1 MLRALLGNSVFANLV
16 FVLVIALGIMAY
28 QLMPRQQDPS
38 INFNWIVIVTN
49 LPGASAEDIEQRVTQ
64 PLEDALRKVSDVKFI
79 SSTSRVGISNILV
92 RFNSID
98 TRTFDKRVNDLRREI
113 QNKRNELPT
122 DIIEPNILEITTANA
137 FPTATLVLKGNAN
150 DETLRAH
157 GSLLKKELERLT
169 GVDRIDT
176 VGLDDPEVHIR
187 LDMHALAQYHLT
199 PTQVADLVGAQWR
212 DAAAG
217 KLLIGGQQWLVR
229 HIGQSSDPQALGQL
243 LLPTPEGDIHLSNLA
258 SIERA
263 RKDSA
268 QLVRFNGDEAII
280 MAVMKKGNANTLKLV
295 NRLEHFISDFN
306 QRHAAT
312 GVTLVLADDQ
322 TLPTRTAID
331 TMESNALQ
339 GLILVLL
346 VAWLFLGWRIGLL
359 IALGIP
365 FSLAGAFIILYVTG
379 ETLNLTVLL
388 GVIIALGMLVD
399 DAVVIVEAMAWRIRQ
414 GMDSMTAALSA
425 IKEVGLPVLT
435 AVLTTI
441 AAFLPLMLLPGIL
454 GDFMRIVPMVVTIA
468 LVVSLIEA
476 FWMIPVHTHW
486 LNQHQKVSKSEQRR
500 AHYLLKLQNLYG
512 RLLVKSFRVP
522 FLTLGLLLGAFA
534 SAVFLI
540 ASGQIKTNFFASD
553 PLKVFYVNV
562 EMPAGTPLE
571 QTLETT
577 LKVEKL
583 IRKWLDQDE
592 PRALVSY
599 AGQMFTET
607 EPRVGDVYGQVF
619 VSLNAKSASGR
630 SVDDIIDGLRHAIK
644 DAPSSASVS
653 ILRMAGGPPSSKP
666 ISIKVRGDDYASIRD
681 AVLDV
686 KVIMEKIQGVKDV
699 ADDAALGSNQIITRL
714 DMSAVR
720 QAGLDPASLIRS
732 LRVLTDGEVIAQ
744 LTDQGE
750 KVDLRIRANTQAV
763 ADLDAWLS
771 TPIASTNGGN
781 IPLSALVLVETTSG
795 YASLRHH
802 NYRRAITVE
811 ADLDKTQIDTLSAN
825 DRIKAEWKTIATNH
839 PSIHLDF
846 SGELDELNE
855 SLGSMGMLFLV
866 GIGLMY
872 LLLGAQ
878 FQSYTQPLLIL
889 LSVPM
894 AFTGVVYGLWAKDI
908 ALSLYT
914 LYGVVA
920 LSGIAVNSAI
930 VLISAAN
937 DRKRAG
943 MSTLHATVYA
953 ARRRLVPILIT
964 SITTIAGLAG
974 LAFGVGG
981 QSLMF
986 TPVAIAIV
994 WGILISTLL
1003 TLFTIPL
1010 LYRLLTRNQDRTL

>member
-1 MLRALLGNSVFANLV
+1 MFRALIGNSVFANLV
-16 FVLVIALGIMAY
+16 FVLVLALGIMAY
-28 QLMPRQQDPS
+28 QLMPRQQDPN
-38 INFNWIVIVTN
+38 INFNWIVVVTN

-64 PLEDALRKVSDVKFI
+64 PLEDALRRVADIKFI

-92 RFNSID
+92 RFNRMD
-98 TRTFDKRVNDLRREI
+98 TRTFDKRVSDLRREI
-113 QNKRNELPT
+113 QNISNELPK
-122 DIIEPNILEITTANA
+122 DIIEPSILEITTANA
-137 FPTATLVLKGNAN
+137 FPTATLVLTGQAN
-150 DETLRAH
+150 DETLRAS
-157 GSLLKKELERLT
+157 GSLLKKELERLK
-169 GVDRIDT
+169 GVDRVDT
-176 VGLDDPEVHIR
+176 VGLDDPEVQIR
-187 LDMHALAQYHLT
+187 LDMQALAHYRLT

-243 LLPTPEGDIHLSNLA
+243 LLPTAEGDIPLSSLA

-268 QLVRFNGDEAII
+268 QLARFNGDEAII
-280 MAVMKKGNANTLKLV
+280 MAVMKKGNTNTLQLV
-295 NRLEHFISDFN
+295 QRLETFIADFN
-306 QRHAAT
+306 QRYAAS

-322 TLPTRTAID
+322 TFATRTAIE
-331 TMESNALQ
+331 TMEANALQ
-339 GLILVLL
+339 GLLLVLL
-346 VAWLFLGWRIGLL
+346 VSWLFLGWRIGVL

-365 FSLAGAFIILYVTG
+365 FSLAGAFIVLYVTG

-399 DAVVIVEAMAWRIRQ
+399 DAVVIVEAMAWRLRQ
-414 GMDSMTAALSA
+414 GMDSLTAATEA
-425 IKEVGLPVLT
+425 IREVGVPVLI

-454 GDFMRIVPMVVTIA
+454 GDFMRIVPLVVTIA
-468 LVVSLIEA
+468 LLVSLIEA

-486 LNQHQKVSKSEQRR
+486 LHQHRHTQQISKSEARR

-512 RLLVKSFRVP
+512 RLLVKSFRFP
-522 FLTLGLLLGAFA
+522 TLTLGLLIGAFA
-534 SAVFLI
+534 SAVFLV

-553 PLKVFYVNV
+553 PLRVFYVNV
-562 EMPAGTPLE
+562 EMPAGTPLS

-583 IRKWLDQDE
+583 IRKWLHTDE

-599 AGQMFTET
+599 AGQMFTQT

-619 VSLNAKSASGR
+619 VSLNANSQAGR
-630 SVDDIIDGLRHAIK
+630 SVDDIIDGLRHAIV
-644 DAPSSASVS
+644 DAPSAAKVTV
-653 ILRMAGGPPSSKP
+653 LRMAGGPPSSKP
-666 ISIKVRGDDYASIRD
+666 ISIKVRGDDYDAIRAAVTQVKSIMSEI
-681 AVLDV
+681 AG
-686 KVIMEKIQGVKDV
+686 IKDIS
-699 ADDAALGSNQIITRL
+699 DDSALGSSQIITRL

-720 QAGLDPASLIRS
+720 QAGLDPVSLIRS

-750 KVDLRIRANTQAV
+750 QVDLRIRSRVQQV
-763 ADLDAWLS
+763 VDLDAWLA
-771 TPIASTNGGN
+771 TPIASPKGGSVSLGSLMQ
-781 IPLSALVLVETTSG
+781 IETANG

-811 ADLDKTQIDTLSAN
+811 ADLDKKQIDTLNAN
-825 DRIKAEWKTIATNH
+825 LAVKTAFAAVAANH
-839 PSIHLDF
+839 PNIQLDF

-855 SLGSMGMLFLV
+855 SLGSMWMLFLL
-866 GIGLMY
+866 GIGIMY

-894 AFTGVVYGLWAKDI
+894 AFTGVVYGLWANQL

-937 DRKRAG
+937 DRRRAG
-943 MSTLHATVYA
+943 MSHLHATVYA
-953 ARRRLVPILIT
+953 ARRRLVPILVT
-964 SITTIAGLAG
+964 SITTMVGLSG
-974 LAFGVGG
+974 LAFGMGG
-981 QSLMF
+981 SSLMF
-986 TPVAIAIV
+986 TPVAVAIV
-994 WGILISTLL
+994 WGILLSTML

-1010 LYRLLTRNQDRTL
+1010 LYRLLGKR

>member
-1 MLRALLGNSVFANLV
+1 MTLRAFLGNSVFANLV

-28 QLMPRQQDPS
+28 QLMPRQQDPN

-98 TRTFDKRVNDLRREI
+98 MRTFDKRVNDLRREI
-113 QNKRNELPT
+113 QNKRDELPT

-137 FPTATLVLKGNAN
+137 FPTATLVLKGHAN
-150 DETLRAH
+150 DETLRAT
-157 GSLLKKELERLT
+157 GSLLKKELERLK
-169 GVDRIDT
+169 GVDRVDT
-176 VGLDDPEVHIR
+176 VGLDDPEVHVR

-212 DAAAG
+212 DSAAG

-229 HIGQSSDPQALGQL
+229 HIGQSTDPQALGQL
-243 LLPTPEGDIHLSNLA
+243 LLPTSEGDIPLSSVA

-268 QLVRFNGDEAII
+268 QLARFNGDEAII
-280 MAVMKKGNANTLKLV
+280 MAVMKKGNSNTLQLV
-295 NRLEHFISDFN
+295 SRLQSFITEFN
-306 QRHAAT
+306 QNHQAQ
-312 GVTLVLADDQ
+312 GVEVVLADDQ

-346 VAWLFLGWRIGLL
+346 VSWLFLGWRIGVL

-365 FSLAGAFIILYVTG
+365 FSLAGAFIVLYATG

-414 GMDSMTAALSA
+414 GMDSMTAAIEA
-425 IKEVGLPVLT
+425 IKEVGIPVVI

-468 LVVSLIEA
+468 LLVSLIEA

-486 LNQHQKVSKSEQRR
+486 LNQHQKPSKSEHKRTR
-500 AHYLLKLQNLYG
+500 YLLKLQNFYG

-522 FLTLGLLLGAFA
+522 ILTLGLLLGAFA
-534 SAVFLI
+534 SAVVMI
-540 ASGQIKTNFFASD
+540 ATGQIKTNFFASD

-571 QTLETT
+571 QTLDTT
-577 LKVEKL
+577 LAVEKL

-619 VSLNAKSASGR
+619 VSLNAKTQSGR

-644 DAPSSASVS
+644 DAPTSAQVS

-666 ISIKVRGDDYASIRD
+666 ISIKVRGDNYAEIRT
-681 AVLDV
+681 AVTA
-686 KVIMEKIQGVKDV
+686 VKDIMNNIEGIKDV
-699 ADDAALGSNQIITRL
+699 NDDAALGSSQIITRL
-714 DMSAVR
+714 DMPAIR
-720 QAGLDPASLIRS
+720 QAGLDPVSLIRS

-750 KVDLRIRANTQAV
+750 KVDLRIRANSQQVT
-763 ADLDAWLS
+763 DLDAWLS
-771 TPIASTNGGN
+771 TPIALPTDGS
-781 IPLSALVLVETTSG
+781 IPLSALIQVDTTSG

-811 ADLDKTQIDTLSAN
+811 ADLDKTQIDTLTAN
-825 DRIKAEWKTIATNH
+825 TAIKAEWKKISAEHTGIQ
-839 PSIHLDF
+839 LDF

-894 AFTGVVYGLWAKDI
+894 AFTGVVYGIWFNDLS
-908 ALSLYT
+908 LSLYT

-937 DRKRAG
+937 DRQRAG

-964 SITTIAGLAG
+964 SITTMVGLAG
-974 LAFGVGG
+974 LAFGMSG

-986 TPVAIAIV
+986 TPVAIAIF
-994 WGILISTLL
+994 WGIMISTLL

-1010 LYRLLTRNQDRTL
+1010 LYRWLAGRK